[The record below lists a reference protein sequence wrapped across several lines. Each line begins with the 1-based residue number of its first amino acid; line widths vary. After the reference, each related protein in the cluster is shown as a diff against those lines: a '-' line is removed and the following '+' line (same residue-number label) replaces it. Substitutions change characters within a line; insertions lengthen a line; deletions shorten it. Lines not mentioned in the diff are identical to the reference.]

1 MAPSLAADRIGASR
15 AEFIAH
21 EDDETAAGGAAAR
34 TPQPLR
40 IPDRFRWL

>member
-15 AEFIAH
+15 AEFVAH
-21 EDDETAAGGAAAR
+21 ENDETAAGGAAAH

-40 IPDRFRWL
+40 VSDHFRWP